1 MRNLTTNNRLALVG
15 VVFLLPAGVLVSSGV
30 LGLSVPSVVIHPLLV
45 MGGLLIALLLNS
57 VSVFRVQTERGPN
70 DGVAAVT
77 LRIAN
82 QRFNLAVLA
91 MSVLLLAVIFAYLF
105 VENFQPR

>member
-1 MRNLTTNNRLALVG
+1 VG
-15 VVFLLPAGVLVSSGV
+15 VVFLLPASVLVSSGV
-30 LGLSVPSVVIHPLLV
+30 LGFTVPSVVIHPLLV

-57 VSVFRVQTERGPN
+57 LSVLRVQTEREQN
-70 DGVAAVT
+70 DGVSAVT

-91 MSVLLLAVIFAYLF
+91 MSVLLLAMIFAYLF
-105 VENFQPR
+105 VENFRLR